1 MLSAVIFRSGWAD
14 KSDVFCISALEALGL
29 CCIH

>member
-1 MLSAVIFRSGWAD
+1 MLSAAIFRSGWPD
-14 KSDVFCISALEALGL
+14 KSGVFCISALEALGL